1 MKVQEYDYSSS
12 DDEAPE
18 AISIAQSRTET
29 LGKIKEQ
36 AKARQAAKER
46 RKTIDTNRKVQIEIQ
61 KAKVQAA
68 LAQLQTG
75 KESLQKTEV
84 PTPANLKTFETKL
97 IKFEDESGEE
107 ADEILP
113 QG

>member
-1 MKVQEYDYSSS
+1 MKVEEYEYSSS

-18 AISIAQSRTET
+18 AVSLAQSRTET
-29 LGKIKEQ
+29 LGRIKEQ

-46 RKTIDTNRKVQIEIQ
+46 RKTVDTNRKAQIEVQ

-68 LAQLQTG
+68 LEQLQSG
-75 KESLQKTEV
+75 KESVQKAEAST
-84 PTPANLKTFETKL
+84 PTNLKAVESKL
-97 IKFEDESGEE
+97 IKFEYESEEE
-107 ADEILP
+107 ADELLP